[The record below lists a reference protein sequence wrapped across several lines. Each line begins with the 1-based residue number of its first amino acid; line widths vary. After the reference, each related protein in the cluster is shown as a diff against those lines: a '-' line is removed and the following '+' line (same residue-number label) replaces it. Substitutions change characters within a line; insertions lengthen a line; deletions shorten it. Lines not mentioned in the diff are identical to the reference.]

1 MQLQLPE
8 SEVLNMNLL
17 KKLRPSSRE
26 SSLFIILIVAVGGT
40 GLINPRFL
48 TGDGTRDLL
57 TSTSVVALLAIGITP
72 VVVMRHIDLSI
83 ASTVGLTAWL
93 IADMCAKNPDFTWVQ
108 CFIVGPLVGALV
120 GILNGLLV
128 AGLRLPS
135 LVVTLGTL
143 YIVRGLVYVISNSV
157 DYNAQE
163 MPPSLSEDLGQKVFF
178 GLLPFT
184 FFLVIIFM
192 VVIAYFMKYAKSGRD
207 AYAIGSNPPA
217 ADLVGLK
224 VFRRTFLAFVFSGA
238 MAGLAAVFYLMRFAQ
253 VDSTAFY
260 GQELAVVAA
269 CVIGGVSIFG
279 GTGTAVG
286 AVIGALLVQTIQG
299 GLAALGVDAFW
310 KSAINGLLLIIAIY
324 ADRLL
329 AVRSEK
335 RLLQQRIRERI

>member
-1 MQLQLPE
+1 MDFLRR
-8 SEVLNMNLL
+8 L
-17 KKLRPSSRE
+17 KPSSRE
-26 SSLFIILIVAVGGT
+26 GSLAIILIIAIGGT

-48 TGDGTRDLL
+48 TGDGTRDLF
-57 TSTSVVALLAIGITP
+57 TSTSVVALLAIGIAP
-72 VVVMRHIDLSI
+72 IVIMRHIDLSI
-83 ASTVGLTAWL
+83 SSTVGLTAWVV
-93 IADMCAKNPDFTWVQ
+93 ADFCAKNPDFTWVQ
-108 CFIVGPLVGALV
+108 CFIIGPVIGIAV

-143 YIVRGLVYVISNSV
+143 YIVRGVVYVVSNSV

-163 MPPSLSEDLGQKVFF
+163 MPPSLLDLGQKVFF

-184 FFLVIIFM
+184 FLLVIIAMLIMGF
-192 VVIAYFMKYAKSGRD
+192 FMKYTKAGRD

-217 ADLVGLK
+217 ADLVGIK
-224 VFRRTFLAFVFSGA
+224 VFRRTFLAFVFSGF
-238 MAGLAAVFYLMRFAQ
+238 MAGLAGVFYLMRFAQ

-269 CVIGGVSIFG
+269 VVIGGVTIAG
-279 GTGTAVG
+279 GSGTVVG

-310 KSAINGLLLIIAIY
+310 KSAVNGLLLIIAIY
-324 ADRLL
+324 ADRRLAARSEQRLL
-329 AVRSEK
+329 A
-335 RLLQQRIRERI
+335 QRIRERV

>member
-1 MQLQLPE
+1 
-8 SEVLNMNLL
+8 MNFFRRL
-17 KKLRPSSRE
+17 KPSSRE
-26 SSLFIILIVAVGGT
+26 SSLAIILLVAVGGT

-57 TSTSVVALLAIGITP
+57 TSTSVVALLAIGIAP
-72 VVVMRHIDLSI
+72 IVVMRHIDLSI

-93 IADMCAKNPDFTWVQ
+93 IADMSAKNPDFTWVQ
-108 CFIVGPLVGALV
+108 CFIVGPIIGMAVGV
-120 GILNGLLV
+120 LNGLLV

-135 LVVTLGTL
+135 LVVTLGSL
-143 YIVRGLVYVISNSV
+143 YIVRGLVYVVSNSV

-163 MPPSLSEDLGQKVFF
+163 MPPSLLDLGQKIFF

-184 FFLVIIFM
+184 FLLVIIAMLAVAF
-192 VVIAYFMKYAKSGRD
+192 FMKYTKGGRD

-224 VFRRTFLAFVFSGA
+224 VFRRTFLAFVFSGF
-238 MAGLAAVFYLMRFAQ
+238 MAGLAGVFYLMRFAQ

-269 CVIGGVSIFG
+269 VVIGGVTIMG
-279 GTGTAVG
+279 GSGTVIG

-324 ADRLL
+324 ADRVL
-329 AVRSEK
+329 AVRHEK
-335 RLLQQRIRERI
+335 QLLAQRIRERV

>member
-1 MQLQLPE
+1 
-8 SEVLNMNLL
+8 MNLL
-17 KKLRPSSRE
+17 RKLKPSSRE
-26 SSLFIILIVAVGGT
+26 ASLGIILLVAIGST
-40 GLINPRFL
+40 GLINNRFL

-57 TSTSVVALLAIGITP
+57 TSTSVVALLAIGIAP
-72 VVVMRHIDLSI
+72 IVIMRHIDLSI
-83 ASTVGLTAWL
+83 ASTVGLSAWFV
-93 IADMCAKNPDFTWVQ
+93 ADICAKNPDFTWVH
-108 CFIVGPLVGALV
+108 CFIIGPFIGILV
-120 GILNGLLV
+120 GIVNGLLV

-163 MPPSLSEDLGQKVFF
+163 MPPSLIEDLGQRVFF

-184 FFLVIIFM
+184 FALVIVAMLIMAF
-192 VVIAYFMKYAKSGRD
+192 YMKYTKAGRD
-207 AYAIGSNPPA
+207 CYAIGSNPPA

-224 VFRRTFLAFVFSGA
+224 VFRRTFLAFVFSGF
-238 MAGLAAVFYLMRFAQ
+238 MSGLAGVFYLMRFAQ

-269 CVIGGVSIFG
+269 VVIGGVTIFG
-279 GTGTAVG
+279 GSGTVVG

-324 ADRLL
+324 ADRVL

-335 RLLQQRIRERI
+335 QLLAQRIRERI

>member
-1 MQLQLPE
+1 
-8 SEVLNMNLL
+8 MNLL
-17 KKLRPSSRE
+17 NKLKLSSRE
-26 SSLFIILIVAVGGT
+26 ASLGIILLIAVGVT

-108 CFIVGPLVGALV
+108 CFIVGPIVGVLVGV
-120 GILNGLLV
+120 VNGLLV

-163 MPPSLSEDLGQKVFF
+163 MPPSLIEDLGQKVFF

-184 FFLVIIFM
+184 FSLVIIFM
-192 VVIAYFMKYAKSGRD
+192 IIIAYFMKYAKSGRD

-324 ADRLL
+324 ADRVL

-335 RLLQQRIRERI
+335 RLLQQRIQERI

>member
-1 MQLQLPE
+1 MDFLRK
-8 SEVLNMNLL
+8 L
-17 KKLRPSSRE
+17 KPSSRE
-26 SSLFIILIVAVGGT
+26 GSLAIILIIAVGGT

-48 TGDGTRDLL
+48 TGDGTRDLF
-57 TSTSVVALLAIGITP
+57 TSTSVVALLAIGIAP
-72 VVVMRHIDLSI
+72 IVIMRHIDLSI
-83 ASTVGLTAWL
+83 SSTVGLTAWVV
-93 IADMCAKNPDFTWVQ
+93 ADFCAKNPDFTWVQ
-108 CFIVGPLVGALV
+108 CFIIGPVIGIAV

-143 YIVRGLVYVISNSV
+143 YIVRGVVYVVSNSV

-163 MPPSLSEDLGQKVFF
+163 MPPSLLELGQKVFF

-184 FFLVIIFM
+184 FLLVIIAMLIMGF
-192 VVIAYFMKYAKSGRD
+192 FMKYTKAGRD

-217 ADLVGLK
+217 ADLVGIK
-224 VFRRTFLAFVFSGA
+224 VFRRTFLAFVFSGF
-238 MAGLAAVFYLMRFAQ
+238 MAGMAGVFYLMRFAQ

-269 CVIGGVSIFG
+269 VVIGGVTIAG
-279 GTGTAVG
+279 GSGTIVG

-310 KSAINGLLLIIAIY
+310 KSAVNGLLLIIAIY
-324 ADRLL
+324 ADRRLAARNEQKLL
-329 AVRSEK
+329 A
-335 RLLQQRIRERI
+335 QRIRERV

>member
-1 MQLQLPE
+1 
-8 SEVLNMNLL
+8 MNLFSKL
-17 KKLRPSSRE
+17 KISSRE
-26 SSLFIILIVAVGGT
+26 ASLAVILFITIGVT

-93 IADMCAKNPDFTWVQ
+93 IADLCAKNPDFTWVQ
-108 CFIVGPLVGALV
+108 CFIIGPLVGALV

-163 MPPSLSEDLGQKVFF
+163 MPPSLIEDLGQKVFF

>member
-1 MQLQLPE
+1 MLF
-8 SEVLNMNLL
+8 
-17 KKLRPSSRE
+17 RSSP
-26 SSLFIILIVAVGGT
+26 V
-40 GLINPRFL
+40 INPRFL

-93 IADMCAKNPDFTWVQ
+93 IADICAKNPDFTWVH
-108 CFIVGPLVGALV
+108 CFIIGPIVGALV
-120 GILNGLLV
+120 GVLNGLLV

-157 DYNAQE
+157 DYNSQE
-163 MPPSLSEDLGQKVFF
+163 MPPSLIEDLGQKVYF

-184 FFLVIIFM
+184 FSLVIIFM
-192 VVIAYFMKYAKSGRD
+192 VLVAYYMKYAKSGRD

-279 GTGTAVG
+279 GTGTVVG

-324 ADRLL
+324 ADRVL

-335 RLLQQRIRERI
+335 RLLQQRIRERT

>member
-1 MQLQLPE
+1 
-8 SEVLNMNLL
+8 
-17 KKLRPSSRE
+17 
-26 SSLFIILIVAVGGT
+26 
-40 GLINPRFL
+40 
-48 TGDGTRDLL
+48 
-57 TSTSVVALLAIGITP
+57 VALLAIGITP

-108 CFIVGPLVGALV
+108 CFIVGPIIGILV
-120 GILNGLLV
+120 GIVNGLLV

-163 MPPSLSEDLGQKVFF
+163 MPPSLIEGLGQRVFF
-178 GLLPFT
+178 GLLPLSFS
-184 FFLVIIFM
+184 LVIVFM
-192 VVIAYFMKYAKSGRD
+192 VLIAFFMKYAKSGRD

-238 MAGLAAVFYLMRFAQ
+238 MAGLAGVFYLMRFAQ

-324 ADRLL
+324 ADRVL

>member
-1 MQLQLPE
+1 
-8 SEVLNMNLL
+8 MNLL
-17 KKLRPSSRE
+17 NKLKLSSRE
-26 SSLFIILIVAVGGT
+26 ASLGIILLISIGVT

-108 CFIVGPLVGALV
+108 CFVVGPIIGTLVGV
-120 GILNGLLV
+120 VNGVLV
-128 AGLRLPS
+128 AWLRLPA

-143 YIVRGLVYVISNSV
+143 YIVRGLAYVISNSV

-163 MPPSLSEDLGQKVFF
+163 MPPSLIEGLGQKVYF

-184 FFLVIIFM
+184 FLLVIISM
-192 VVIAYFMKYAKSGRD
+192 IVIAYFMKYAKSGRD

-224 VFRRTFLAFVFSGA
+224 VTSRTFLAFVFSGA
-238 MAGLAAVFYLMRFAQ
+238 MAGLAGVFYLMRFAQ

-279 GTGTAVG
+279 GTGTVVG

-324 ADRLL
+324 ADRVL
-329 AVRSEK
+329 AVRNEK
-335 RLLQQRIRERI
+335 QLLRQRIKERI

>member
-1 MQLQLPE
+1 
-8 SEVLNMNLL
+8 MNLFSKL
-17 KKLRPSSRE
+17 KISSRE
-26 SSLFIILIVAVGGT
+26 ASLAVILFITIGVT

-48 TGDGTRDLL
+48 TGDGTKDLL
-57 TSTSVVALLAIGITP
+57 TSTSVVAILAIGITP
-72 VVVMRHIDLSI
+72 IVVMRHIDISI
-83 ASTVGLTAWL
+83 ASTVGLSAWV
-93 IADMCAKNPDFTWVQ
+93 IADFCKKNPDFTWRQ
-108 CFIVGPLVGALV
+108 CFVIGAVIGLAV

-143 YIVRGLVYVISNSV
+143 YIVRGAVYVVSNSV

-163 MPPSLSEDLGQKVFF
+163 MPPSLLALGQKVYF
-178 GLLPFT
+178 GILPFT
-184 FFLVIIFM
+184 FLLVIIAMLAMAF
-192 VVIAYFMKYAKSGRD
+192 FMKYTKSGRD

-224 VFRRTFLAFVFSGA
+224 VFRRTFLAFVFSGL
-238 MAGLAAVFYLMRFAQ
+238 MAGVAGVFYLMRFAQ

-269 CVIGGVSIFG
+269 VVIGGVTIMG
-279 GTGTAVG
+279 GSGTVVG

-310 KSAINGLLLIIAIY
+310 KPAINGLLLIIAIF
-324 ADRLL
+324 ADRRI
-329 AVRSEK
+329 AVGSEK
-335 RLLQQRIRERI
+335 RLLAQRIRERV

>member
-1 MQLQLPE
+1 
-8 SEVLNMNLL
+8 
-17 KKLRPSSRE
+17 
-26 SSLFIILIVAVGGT
+26 
-40 GLINPRFL
+40 
-48 TGDGTRDLL
+48 
-57 TSTSVVALLAIGITP
+57 
-72 VVVMRHIDLSI
+72 
-83 ASTVGLTAWL
+83 
-93 IADMCAKNPDFTWVQ
+93 
-108 CFIVGPLVGALV
+108 
-120 GILNGLLV
+120 GLLV

-163 MPPSLSEDLGQKVFF
+163 MPPSLIEDLGQRVFF

-184 FFLVIIFM
+184 FALVIVAMLIMAF
-192 VVIAYFMKYAKSGRD
+192 YMKYTKAGRD
-207 AYAIGSNPPA
+207 CYAIGSNPPA

-224 VFRRTFLAFVFSGA
+224 VFRRTFLAFVFSGF
-238 MAGLAAVFYLMRFAQ
+238 MSGLAGVFYLMRFAQ

-269 CVIGGVSIFG
+269 VVIGGVTIFG
-279 GTGTAVG
+279 GSGTVVG

-324 ADRLL
+324 ADRVL

-335 RLLQQRIRERI
+335 QLLAQRIRERI

>member
-1 MQLQLPE
+1 MDL
-8 SEVLNMNLL
+8 LNKL
-17 KKLRPSSRE
+17 KPSSRE
-26 SSLFIILIVAVGGT
+26 ASLGIILLIAIGVT

-48 TGDGTRDLL
+48 TGDGTKDLL
-57 TSTSVVALLAIGITP
+57 TSTSVVALLAIGIAP

-93 IADMCAKNPDFTWVQ
+93 IADICAKNPDFTWVH
-108 CFIVGPLVGALV
+108 CFIIGPIVGALV
-120 GILNGLLV
+120 GVLNGLLV

-163 MPPSLSEDLGQKVFF
+163 LPPSLIEDLGQKVFF

-184 FFLVIIFM
+184 FSLVIIFM
-192 VVIAYFMKYAKSGRD
+192 VLVAYFMKYAKSGRD

-224 VFRRTFLAFVFSGA
+224 VFRRTFLAFVFSGT

-279 GTGTAVG
+279 GTGTVVG

-310 KSAINGLLLIIAIY
+310 KSAINGLLLVIAIY
-324 ADRLL
+324 ADRVL

-335 RLLQQRIRERI
+335 RLLQQRIRERT